1 MRYHVQENALFS
13 AQNVTPAIQDTLQ
26 HMVQGDEAVLDWG
39 FYTIGSPITIANATR
54 LQYCT
59 LTLHGEYTYTS
70 SPAALQISADYFT
83 FRMDRL
89 TSHIASIRRGLA
101 AWSSA
106 RAIIPP
112 TNLVKFKAWTTA
124 SA

>member
-59 LTLHGEYTYTS
+59 MTKGPSGQVRFSGQSAQYRPACLSPVNTLLLS
-70 SPAALQISADYFT
+70 MAQIAAGFCPIKY
-83 FRMDRL
+83 R
-89 TSHIASIRRGLA
+89 I
-101 AWSSA
+101 
-106 RAIIPP
+106 
-112 TNLVKFKAWTTA
+112 
-124 SA
+124 